1 MSGVSNV
8 TIEEFINEG
17 NDDLKKCILMFF
29 CVIISLVL

>member
-17 NDDLKKCILMFF
+17 NDDLKKYILMFF
-29 CVIISLVL
+29 V